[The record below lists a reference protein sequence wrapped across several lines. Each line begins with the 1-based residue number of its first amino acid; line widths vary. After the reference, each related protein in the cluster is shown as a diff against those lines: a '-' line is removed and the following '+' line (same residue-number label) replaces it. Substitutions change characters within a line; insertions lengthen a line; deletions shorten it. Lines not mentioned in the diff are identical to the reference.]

1 MLEDLILKLLILMGL
16 LFVIPTIVGSLAA
29 DIEKVG
35 KKGKMN
41 LPLWWICGQ
50 MLLWAGFQ
58 VICLPIVLMRGSFGK
73 VVVLF
78 SGFTAAMVLLA
89 VIVGIHRKKNTAFSM
104 KMIESHAGKM
114 DAVTVFLWCF
124 VAILLILQLAVAAL
138 FAYEEGDDAF
148 YVAVSVIANEADTM
162 YAKLPYTGYTTGI
175 NMRHGL
181 APFPIWVSYVARLA
195 DMHPATIAQIVLPVI
210 LIVMSYS
217 VYYLLAKKLF
227 DDRKKIAL
235 FLLIVEVM
243 VLFGGYSLQSV
254 ENFLLV
260 RTAQGKAV
268 LANIV
273 IPFLFLLFLGTLEEL
288 QHDRPVGVWRW
299 LMIAAAMT
307 AGCLC
312 SSEGSLLLCML
323 LGTVSL
329 CMLACFRRWK
339 LILPAAGCC
348 AAPMIVALLYLFIS

>member
-1 MLEDLILKLLILMGL
+1 MLEDLILKLLILSCL
-16 LFVIPTIVGSLAA
+16 LFVVPTVVGSLAA
-29 DIEKVG
+29 GIETVG
-35 KKGKMN
+35 KKDKMN
-41 LPLWWICGQ
+41 LPLWWVCGQ

-58 VICLPIVLMRGSFGK
+58 AICLPMVLTGERFGN

-78 SGFTAAMVLLA
+78 SCFLAAMVLFA
-89 VIVGIHRKKNTAFSM
+89 VIVGIRRRKRAAFSM
-104 KMIESHAGKM
+104 RIVESHVTQK
-114 DAVTVFLWCF
+114 DAVTVFLWCL

-148 YVAVSVIANEADTM
+148 YVAISVITNESDTM
-162 YAKLPYTGYTTGI
+162 YVVHPYTGDPTEI
-175 NMRHGL
+175 DMRHGL

-195 DMHPATIAQIVLPVI
+195 GIHPATIAQIVLPVV

-217 VYYLLAKKLF
+217 VYYLLAKKF
-227 DDRKKIAL
+227 FGDRKKIAM

-273 IPFLFLLFLGTLEEL
+273 IPVLFLLLLGILEEL
-288 QHDRPVGVWRW
+288 QHGRPVGVWQW
-299 LMIAAAMT
+299 LMIAATMT

-329 CMLACFRRWK
+329 CMLACYRRWK
-339 LILPAAGCC
+339 LLLPAAGCC
-348 AAPMIVALLYLFIS
+348 IAPAIVALLFFFL

>member
-1 MLEDLILKLLILMGL
+1 MIRGLFILVIL
-16 LFVIPTIVGSLAA
+16 LFVVPTVVGSLAA
-29 DIEKVG
+29 DIETVSKR
-35 KKGKMN
+35 GKMN

-50 MLLWAGFQ
+50 LLLWAGFQ
-58 VICLPIVLMRGSFGK
+58 VICLPMVLTGKSFGN
-73 VVVLF
+73 VVVFF
-78 SGFTAAMVLLA
+78 SCFMAAMVLMA
-89 VIVGIHRKKNTAFSM
+89 VIMGIHRKKKVTFSM
-104 KMIESHAGKM
+104 RMVESHAGQK
-114 DAVTVFLWCF
+114 DTVTVFLWCF
-124 VAILLILQLAVAAL
+124 VAILLVLQLVVAVL

-148 YVAVSVIANEADTM
+148 YVAISVITNEADTM
-162 YAKLPYTGYTTGI
+162 YVKRPYTGGATGI
-175 NMRHGL
+175 DMRHGL

-195 DMHPATIAQIVLPVI
+195 GMHPATIAQIVLPVV

-227 DDRKKIAL
+227 GDRKKIAL

-273 IPFLFLLFLGTLEEL
+273 IPVFFLLLLGILEEL
-288 QHDRPVGVWRW
+288 QHGRSVRVWRW
-299 LMIAAAMT
+299 LMVAAAMIT
-307 AGCLC
+307 GCLC

-329 CMLACFRRWK
+329 CMVACYRRWK

-348 AAPMIVALLYLFIS
+348 VAPMIVALLYLFL

>member
-1 MLEDLILKLLILMGL
+1 MLEDLILKLLILSGL
-16 LFVIPTIVGSLAA
+16 LLVAPTVVGSLAA
-29 DIEKVG
+29 DIETVG

-58 VICLPIVLMRGSFGK
+58 IICLPMVLMRGSFGN
-73 VVVLF
+73 VVILF
-78 SGFTAAMVLLA
+78 SCFMTAMVLLA
-89 VIVGIHRKKNTAFSM
+89 VIVGIHRRKKTAFSM
-104 KMIESHAGKM
+104 RMVEASAGQK
-114 DAVTVFLWCF
+114 DAVTVFLWF
-124 VAILLILQLAVAAL
+124 LVVILLLLQLAVATL

-148 YVAVSVIANEADTM
+148 YVAVSVITNEADTM
-162 YAKLPYTGYTTGI
+162 YAKRPYTGGAAVMD
-175 NMRHGL
+175 MRHGL

-195 DMHPATIAQIVLPVI
+195 GMHPATIAHIVLPVV

-217 VYYLLAKKLF
+217 IYYLIGKKLF
-227 DDRKKIAL
+227 GDRKKIAM

-243 VLFGGYSLQSV
+243 VLFGGYSLKSV

-273 IPFLFLLFLGTLEEL
+273 IPVLFLLLLGILEEL
-288 QHDRPVGVWRW
+288 QHGRPVGVWRW
-299 LMIAAAMT
+299 LMVAAVMT
-307 AGCLC
+307 TGCLC
-312 SSEGSLLLCML
+312 SSESSLLLCML

-329 CMLACFRRWK
+329 CMLACYRQWK
-339 LILPAAGCC
+339 LLFPVLGCC
-348 AAPMIVALLYLFIS
+348 IAPIMVALLYLLL